1 MEQGVTME
9 ITEFVGLTK
18 IADQR
23 CVICEEQIGIDSD
36 GIWDGG
42 HNAEPI
48 QSGRCCEQCNDTRV
62 TPARMAQWARGVLN
76 A

>member
-1 MEQGVTME
+1 MET
-9 ITEFVGLTK
+9 TEFVGLTK

-36 GIWDGG
+36 GILDGG

-48 QSGRCCEQCNDTRV
+48 QSGQCCEPCNNNIV
-62 TPARMAQWARGVLN
+62 TPARMAQWAKGVRN